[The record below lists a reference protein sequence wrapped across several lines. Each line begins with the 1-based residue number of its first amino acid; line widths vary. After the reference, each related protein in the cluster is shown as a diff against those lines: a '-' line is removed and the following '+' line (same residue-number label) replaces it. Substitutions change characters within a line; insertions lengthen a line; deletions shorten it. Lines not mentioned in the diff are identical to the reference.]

1 MTGIQPSSHPSDRV
15 CELLLPTDM
24 SQNFPFPFH
33 HPSNTAPPPQ
43 PPLPQQH
50 NQHPQ
55 TAAMPPSNPPAPSP
69 AAQAQ
74 QAAAFLQNAQL
85 GELDMSVLQNI
96 SPEQLAA
103 IGQLIQ
109 AGLFPLPQV
118 QNSVQAPA
126 QAPAPVQPNVV
137 AQQNGIAK
145 PQEDHG
151 MDLDKEEGEWEDGE
165 IAPQA
170 EPDFLRPPPTGP
182 RKRSGSAHRNGNDKR
197 VRRQQSPPRQQPKGY
212 DRRRPER
219 RPSDHFSSPQS
230 PVRQRRAKHD
240 AAKAFILAAYRA
252 GFTFDDLA
260 REVGDARMLSVL
272 FRELDLNL
280 SAVEPRPAQQK
291 APAVAPLQ
299 PVPNVTGTP
308 STAPAA
314 DSVAKSAA
322 TRIPASK
329 APAPAPADRSA
340 YLARLQAAKNKKNE
354 PSPSATAEP
363 PVKDTPSP
371 AAVQQPK
378 KATIQTDLIR
388 RKLEALK
395 AEQARRQEAE
405 RLASAATIPERT
417 KSFDASLP
425 QPESKPL
432 PGSFAPS
439 QHQHAT
445 PPIASPQPTVAATQ
459 PVSFTS
465 QFPGLPGLFMSGGLP
480 SAPVQST
487 SMAPAGPKG
496 PLSTPFPAT
505 NPNPSAPVAT
515 QPTSDSNSSS
525 RLTSA
530 HSSPHVGIKGTTPAN
545 DAKPAPGAPQ
555 SGMATPKHPF
565 NQGRYD
571 SNDESVIINVSED
584 EESELDDEMEE
595 DEKTV
600 LAPAA
605 NPPTPASKPGPLRNF
620 PVQSASAAASPVV
633 TPGATTPGGTAY
645 HRKLQEIEEMNRRIA
660 EMQKQAKKPKASTK
674 PPVAPTPMT
683 AFAPS
688 VDTRTSTT
696 LPGLSSST
704 ADAAVA
710 NTAAMQPAEPQ
721 TLESSQ
727 HMQAKLAQLK
737 EEAEMISEKVTNDPI
752 ENARS
757 FPPAKSDDPNA
768 NGATASSKP
777 SDDDIEDDDDDD
789 AMDLSSGEDSET
801 ESESDNG
808 DPKEAPVNS
817 NMKDEPHQMDV
828 EPVQTLPQQD
838 SDTSDDSDDSST
850 DSESDREDESEED
863 EHYEPSPAVPDVV
876 MPDAVTTEPVR
887 QTQPAALP
895 GLGDSVVSENATA
908 VPETSPQ
915 DADLAPELQAPA
927 RGEDNATPEVRQLDP
942 APLLY

>member
-1 MTGIQPSSHPSDRV
+1 
-15 CELLLPTDM
+15 
-24 SQNFPFPFH
+24 
-33 HPSNTAPPPQ
+33 
-43 PPLPQQH
+43 
-50 NQHPQ
+50 
-55 TAAMPPSNPPAPSP
+55 
-69 AAQAQ
+69 
-74 QAAAFLQNAQL
+74 
-85 GELDMSVLQNI
+85 MSVLQNI

-118 QNSVQAPA
+118 RNPVQAPA
-126 QAPAPVQPNVV
+126 QAPAPVQPSVV
-137 AQQNGIAK
+137 AQQNGVAN

-197 VRRQQSPPRQQPKGY
+197 VRRQHSPPRQQPKGY

-230 PVRQRRAKHD
+230 PVRLRRAKHD

-280 SAVEPRPAQQK
+280 SALEPSPTQPK
-291 APAVAPLQ
+291 APAVAPPQ
-299 PVPNVTGTP
+299 PAHNVTGTP
-308 STAPAA
+308 SAAPAT
-314 DSVAKSAA
+314 DSVAKTAA
-322 TRIPASK
+322 TRTPAPK

-354 PSPSATAEP
+354 PSPSATAGP
-363 PVKDTPSP
+363 PVKETPSP

-425 QPESKPL
+425 QPEAKPL
-432 PGSFAPS
+432 PASFAPS
-439 QHQHAT
+439 QHEHAT
-445 PPIASPQPTVAATQ
+445 PPVASPQPTVAATQ
-459 PVSFTS
+459 PMSFTS

-480 SAPVQST
+480 SAPAQSAST
-487 SMAPAGPKG
+487 APAGPKE
-496 PLSTPFPAT
+496 PLSTTFPAT
-505 NPNPSAPVAT
+505 NPNLPAPVAT
-515 QPTSDSNSSS
+515 QPTTDSNSSS
-525 RLTSA
+525 QLTSA
-530 HSSPHVGIKGTTPAN
+530 HSSPHPGIQGTTPAN
-545 DAKPAPGAPQ
+545 DPKLAPGATQ

-571 SNDESVIINVSED
+571 SNDDSVIINVSED

-620 PVQSASAAASPVV
+620 PVQSASAVASPVV

-674 PPVAPTPMT
+674 SPVAPAPT
-683 AFAPS
+683 AAS
-688 VDTRTSTT
+688 VDTKTATA

-704 ADAAVA
+704 VDAATA
-710 NTAAMQPAEPQ
+710 NTAPTQPTESQTVEP
-721 TLESSQ
+721 SQ

-737 EEAEMISEKVTNDPI
+737 EEAEMISEKVTTDPM
-752 ENARS
+752 ENAQS
-757 FPPAKSDDPNA
+757 FPPAKADDTYA
-768 NGATASSKP
+768 NGAAASSKP
-777 SDDDIEDDDDDD
+777 SDDDIENDDDDD

-808 DPKEAPVNS
+808 DPKEAPLNS
-817 NMKDEPHQMDV
+817 NINDEPHQMDV

-838 SDTSDDSDDSST
+838 SDTSDDSDDSTT

-863 EHYEPSPAVPDVV
+863 EDYEPSPAVPDVV
-876 MPDAVTTEPVR
+876 MPDAVITEPVR

-908 VPETSPQ
+908 VPETSLQ
-915 DADLAPELQAPA
+915 DADLAPELQAPIRA
-927 RGEDNATPEVRQLDP
+927 EDNATPEVRQLDP